1 MDVEFLVKEVTRSK
15 STEMEKINSRTALR
29 KELRGATKK
38 KLKKPKP
45 FFAIN
50 CYSIQLFDE
59 KKG

>member
-1 MDVEFLVKEVTRSK
+1 MVKEVTRSK

-50 CYSIQLFDE
+50 CYSLQLFDE